1 MPLMRSDRRRQAG
14 SAPGVTRRT
23 LLCDAAAVGTA
34 GVLGAPLLAPRAA
47 QPKRNGS
54 RRARRRVVILGG
66 GVGGLTAA
74 HELAERGFRVT
85 LYEQGPTLGGKSR
98 SIRVPDSGV
107 GRRRDLPGE
116 HGYRFFPG
124 FYRHLPDTMRRIPY
138 RGNARGVLGN
148 LVSASHA
155 GFARSGRREDLAL
168 PLEPPAVTPQ
178 DVAEAVVAGFGQ
190 IAALTREERTYF
202 ARKLEVFMTSSDK
215 RRLGE
220 LERQSWWDF
229 VGADRFSAEYR
240 RFFAS
245 GITRQFAAAKPKAG
259 SARTI
264 GVIAEQV
271 IFQNL
276 LGSRGGYD
284 DPDRV
289 LNAPTSEAWLAPWVA
304 ELRRLGVRFRLRR
317 TVRALEVRD
326 RRIVGA
332 RVHGPGGP
340 EVATGDW
347 YVCAL
352 PVERVRRLWNP
363 QMRAADPALARTRA
377 LVTAWMVGIQFYL
390 NRQVPV
396 IHGHVSYVDSPW
408 ALTSISQQQFWGAGH
423 DLRRD
428 GNGRVRDCLS
438 VIISNWE
445 APGIVYGRPARRLGP
460 RQIAREAWTQIQA
473 HLNDTGGEV
482 LTDDA
487 LESWFLDPAITF
499 ERRGGGRRPVARNET
514 PLLINTVGSWDRR
527 PKAVTRIP
535 NLFLASDYVRTNI
548 DLASMESA
556 NEAAR
561 RAVNGVL
568 AESGSS
574 AVPCDIFSLWQPPE
588 FEPLKKA
595 DAARYARG
603 QPHVLDELRH

>member
-1 MPLMRSDRRRQAG
+1 MRPDPRNGAG
-14 SAPGVTRRT
+14 LPPGITRRA
-23 LLCDAAAVGTA
+23 LLRDAAAVGTA
-34 GVLGAPLLAPRAA
+34 GVLGVPLTR
-47 QPKRNGS
+47 
-54 RRARRRVVILGG
+54 RRARRRVIILGG

-74 HELAERGFRVT
+74 HELAERGFHVT
-85 LYEQGPTLGGKSR
+85 LYELGATLGGKSR
-98 SIRVPDSGV
+98 SIRVPRSGV

-116 HGYRFFPG
+116 HGYRFLPG

-138 RGNARGVLGN
+138 RGNSQGVLGN

-168 PLEPPAVTPQ
+168 PLAVQPVAPP
-178 DVAEAVVAGFGQ
+178 DVAQAVVAALGQ
-190 IAALTREERTYF
+190 VADVTPEERAYF
-202 ARKLEVFMTSSDK
+202 ARKLEMFMTSSDE
-215 RRLGE
+215 RRFGE

-229 VGADRFSAEYR
+229 VGAERFSAEYR

-245 GITRQFAAAKPKAG
+245 GITRHFAAAKPETG

-264 GVIAEQV
+264 GLMAEQV

-276 LGSRGGYD
+276 LGTRGGYD

-289 LNAPTSEAWLAPWVA
+289 LNAPTTEAWLAPWVA
-304 ELRRLGVRFRLRR
+304 ELRSLGVRFRLRR
-317 TVRALEVRD
+317 RVTALEVRD

-332 RVHGPGGP
+332 RLHGPGGP
-340 EVATGDW
+340 EVASADS

-352 PVERVRRLWNP
+352 PVERARRLWSR
-363 QMRAADPALARTRA
+363 QVLCADPALGRMRA
-377 LVTAWMVGIQFYL
+377 LVTDWMAGIQFYL
-390 NRQVPV
+390 KRQVPLV
-396 IHGHVSYVDSPW
+396 HGHVSYVDSPW
-408 ALTSISQQQFWGAGH
+408 ALTSISQQQFWDGH

-438 VIISNWE
+438 VIISNWD

-473 HLNDTGGEV
+473 HVNDTGRAV
-482 LTDDA
+482 LPDDA

-499 ERRGGGRRPVARNET
+499 ERQGSRRPPVARNET
-514 PLLINTVGSWDRR
+514 PLLINTVGSWARR

-574 AVPCDIFSLWQPPE
+574 AERCETFSLWQPRE
-588 FEPLKKA
+588 FDPLKRA
-595 DAARYARG
+595 DAARYAHGEPHILDTEPRG
-603 QPHVLDELRH
+603 